1 MSETTVDILN
11 KISQFNDISE
21 YMQDEQLTETLVII
35 SKLIANPDIP
45 PAKLT
50 ITITRLQAMSAKFAM
65 LASWYAHVKKD
76 DRAKKNIYYSI
87 KEATDKLVDALK
99 YSVRTF

>member
-1 MSETTVDILN
+1 MNETTVEILN
-11 KISQFNDISE
+11 KISQFNEISD
-21 YMQDEQLTETLVII
+21 YMNDQELTDTLVII

-45 PAKLT
+45 AAKLT
-50 ITITRLQAMSAKFAM
+50 ITITKLQAMSAKFAM

-76 DRAKKNIYYSI
+76 DRAKKNLYYSM

-99 YSVRTF
+99 YSVRSF